1 MELFNLLVITTNR
14 AHLEFW
20 LGATDYG
27 NTTTVAS
34 FAKLLSPTENGI
46 MPRLQYL
53 GIRNAE
59 NIDALV
65 PSICCANII
74 KRIRILDLSLGELS
88 TAAARLLYNQFKP
101 IEEPYPYQ
109 LMELLDLHHNSVQDE
124 QLIKDMLCDL
134 PFVVDMRGNSDE
146 RYIAVGE

>member
-1 MELFNLLVITTNR
+1 M
-14 AHLEFW
+14 EFW
-20 LGATDYG
+20 LGASGYG

-34 FAKLLSPTENGI
+34 FAKLLSPTENGT

-65 PSICCANII
+65 PSICSANII

-88 TAAARLLYNQFKP
+88 ITAARLLYNQFKP
-101 IEEPYPYQ
+101 TLSEEPYPYQ
-109 LMELLDLHHNSVQDE
+109 LMELLDLHHNSVHDE

-134 PFVVDMRGNSDE
+134 PFVVDLRGDSDE